1 MAAAPPGAGLVAPE
15 LVPTVP
21 THIVAKVGPDMSLVL
36 RPPVYHAARAQSVL
50 SLQRVFV
57 KLCHDNGTAPSMHEL
72 AKAYHTERSRS
83 AFEDSSWGP
92 PAPPTR
98 RLADAPGMGA
108 PNDLSPDD
116 TSRWLRKRDR
126 PNVPAQTRALVQWV
140 RWCQTW
146 AVDDAH
152 LREMSSM
159 LPQVLQAQGIAG
171 VTPRLVGLLY
181 PLRMALVVAHA
192 ALKCDVVRR
201 TFATAH
207 HRPRPLAEEASD
219 VIRAALADAFA
230 VERLRAVFAI
240 AELPALQPG
249 TPGTGPAAA
258 SGGGGAS
265 TPRPSDPTAAQP
277 SPVGQAGNPPQ
288 AAATPPPAY
297 TSVLSLSTER
307 ILAAGEVGE
316 VGQPNAKDD
325 AEKSTLR
332 GLYNDGR
339 YGSTPEQT
347 TEALRIAG
355 LATAP
360 RPGPVGQAPT
370 TVRRAVQFSP
380 QHPGREAE
388 SSRPPSAGSLTSAA
402 TPTLAGAPEGS
413 AGPRIFGAPFARV
426 LEYAGVSPDGSGEAA
441 VLTHTVITEQPVE
454 DDSLEAQVDRALGS
468 GGESDTDP

>member
-36 RPPVYHAARAQSVL
+36 RPPVCHAARARSVL

-57 KLCHDNGTAPSMHEL
+57 KMCYDNGTAPSMHEL
-72 AKAYHTERSRS
+72 AKVYHAGLS
-83 AFEDSSWGP
+83 ASGLENESWGP
-92 PAPPTR
+92 TTPALNNPPGE
-98 RLADAPGMGA
+98 APRVGA

-116 TSRWLRKRDR
+116 TSRWLRRRDR

-159 LPQVLQAQGIAG
+159 LPQVLHAHGITD

-181 PLRMALVVAHA
+181 PLRVALVVAHA

-207 HRPRPLAEEASD
+207 HRPRPLAEEAAD
-219 VIRAALADAFA
+219 TIRAALADAFA
-230 VERLRAVFAI
+230 VERLRAVFVV
-240 AELPALQPG
+240 AELQAVQPG
-249 TPGTGPAAA
+249 TPGADAAA
-258 SGGGGAS
+258 VGGGGGGA
-265 TPRPSDPTAAQP
+265 TAPRPSDQTSAQP
-277 SPVGQAGNPPQ
+277 SLGGQASNPPQ
-288 AAATPPPAY
+288 AEATPPPEY
-297 TSVLSLSTER
+297 TSVLNVSAQR

-316 VGQPNAKDD
+316 VGQPNAKGDV
-325 AEKSTLR
+325 EKSVLR
-332 GLYNDGR
+332 DLYNDGR
-339 YGSTPEQT
+339 SNSTPEQT
-347 TEALRIAG
+347 TQALRFARQ
-355 LATAP
+355 ATDLRLGSGNQESQP
-360 RPGPVGQAPT
+360 PL
-370 TVRRAVQFSP
+370 RRRVF
-380 QHPGREAE
+380 
-388 SSRPPSAGSLTSAA
+388 SLT
-402 TPTLAGAPEGS
+402 PERGSDGS
-413 AGPRIFGAPFARV
+413 ADQLVYGAPFARV

-468 GGESDTDP
+468 GGESDTDA